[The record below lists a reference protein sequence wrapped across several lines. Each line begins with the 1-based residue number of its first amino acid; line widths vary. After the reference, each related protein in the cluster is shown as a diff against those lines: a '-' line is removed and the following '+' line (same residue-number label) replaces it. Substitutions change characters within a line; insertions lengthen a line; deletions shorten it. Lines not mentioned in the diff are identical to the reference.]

1 MISNCTPTN
10 SPKDTAYRQS
20 EDLKIEKMEKDEI
33 FACYDKLGQILFTE
47 VKIITVEPVR
57 YGKNGKEVK
66 NWKKINGNCGQKDL
80 KVVRVEKTHF

>member
-33 FACYDKLGQILFTE
+33 FACYDKLEDQLIPWAKENAQYIDWTFQHDL
-47 VKIITVEPVR
+47 EPGR
-57 YGKNGKEVK
+57 GATGMPED
-66 NWKKINGNCGQKDL
+66 IG
-80 KVVRVEKTHF
+80 EI